1 MTAGFRRAVRTAI
14 AGALTLF
21 LVSPAAA
28 DFQAGLTA
36 YQRSDY
42 AAALREW
49 LPVAD
54 AGNTTATAIG
64 VAQVAR
70 SVSGQFDVLLNA
82 AGMRAVVSPA
92 G

>member
-1 MTAGFRRAVRTAI
+1 MTAGGRRAVQTAI
-14 AGALTLF
+14 AGALTLS

-54 AGNTTATAIG
+54 AGNTTARRSASHRLRDPS
-64 VAQVAR
+64 AADSAR
-70 SVSGQFDVLLNA
+70 S
-82 AGMRAVVSPA
+82 
-92 G
+92 